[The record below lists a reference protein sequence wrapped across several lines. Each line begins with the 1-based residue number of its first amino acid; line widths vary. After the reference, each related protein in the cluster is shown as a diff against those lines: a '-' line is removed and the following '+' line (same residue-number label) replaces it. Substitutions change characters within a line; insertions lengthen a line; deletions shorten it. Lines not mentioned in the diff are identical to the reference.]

1 MKRGLGRGL
10 GSLFGDY
17 ENYELEKDEKQPEN
31 DKENK
36 QTKKSASN
44 NDADIANGVLEI
56 EIGLIDRNEEQPRK
70 NFDEKALKE
79 LAQSIKQHG
88 IIQPLI
94 LQKNGDRYQIVAGER
109 RFRAARLAG
118 LKKVPAIIKEYTKQE
133 MSEISIIEN
142 LQREDLNPIESA
154 KAIARLIEQFNLTQ
168 EVVADKIGKSRP
180 AVANTLRLL
189 TLPEEIIRYIEAGK
203 LSAGH
208 ARTLLAVEDKKK
220 MLELANLA
228 ISKKLSVRDLELLVR
243 KLNKPTKD
251 TIKQQQSLELKDF
264 ANNLNR
270 IFSTKVSIIGN
281 DKKGRIYIDYYSPED
296 LQRIYDVINK

>member
-17 ENYELEKDEKQPEN
+17 ENYELEKDEKQTEN
-31 DKENK
+31 TKENK

-70 NFDEKALKE
+70 NFDVKALKE

-94 LQKNGDRYQIVAGER
+94 LQKNGNRYQIVAGER

-118 LKKVPAIIKEYTKQE
+118 LKKVPAIIKEYTEHE

-189 TLPEEIIRYIEAGK
+189 TLPEEIIKYIEAGK